1 MFYTCLD
8 SRGVRRIFHM
18 GLLGEGEYLFLT
30 LIIFHNNLLSICI
43 FDVKKCFKKVQ
54 TVLQSDSSLRNF
66 SQRVIIVCT
75 VPVYFCLVLWSLS
88 RTFCWTRFK
97 SSSSGL
103 LLCDQ
108 GVLWWQ
114 SCDNSNNF
122 SQILTIFK
130 QIEIKKGTSFKKTK
144 LFTLFF

>member
-1 MFYTCLD
+1 ML
-8 SRGVRRIFHM
+8 
-18 GLLGEGEYLFLT
+18 
-30 LIIFHNNLLSICI
+30 
-43 FDVKKCFKKVQ
+43 KKCFKKVQ

-114 SCDNSNNF
+114 SCDNSYNF
-122 SQILTIFK
+122 SQILTIFTQIKRKNRCTFKNAKLFFFICICCK
-130 QIEIKKGTSFKKTK
+130 QIFPREPEPATWTGAGSRLDRLHNTGCTYV
-144 LFTLFF
+144 LPVQ